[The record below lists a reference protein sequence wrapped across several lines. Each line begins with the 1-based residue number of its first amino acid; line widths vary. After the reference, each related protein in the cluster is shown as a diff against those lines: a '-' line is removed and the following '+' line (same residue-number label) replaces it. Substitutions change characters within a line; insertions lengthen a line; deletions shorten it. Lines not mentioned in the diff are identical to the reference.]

1 MKVIF
6 LDIDGVLNS
15 DNYMHELIDKNVR
28 EYENDIYQFIDE
40 NAVNIIVDLC
50 KQYELKLVITS
61 SWRHFNLK
69 STLDYF
75 KKNENKKLHTLI
87 PYIIGITPRLYIEN
101 NFGGYEFLD
110 RGEEIQ
116 KYLNE
121 NNDIKEY
128 VIIDDDT
135 DMLNEQLEHCVFVDN
150 KHGLTESYIP
160 EILNKLKITK
170 N

>member
-15 DNYMHELIDKNVR
+15 DNYMHELIDKNVL
-28 EYENDIYQFIDE
+28 EYENDVYQFIDE
-40 NAVNIIVDLC
+40 NSVKIIVDLC
-50 KQYELKLVITS
+50 KTYDVKLVITS
-61 SWRHFNLK
+61 SWRHFTLD
-69 STLDYF
+69 STLQYF
-75 KKNENKKLHTLI
+75 KTERNKKIHSLI

-101 NFGGYEFLD
+101 KFGGYEFLD
-110 RGEEIQ
+110 RGQEIQ
-116 KYLNE
+116 KYLNDHG
-121 NNDIKEY
+121 NIKEY

-150 KHGLTESYIP
+150 KHGLTKSHIP
-160 EILNKLKITK
+160 EIFNKLKITK